1 MWNFTNLKGENMAR
15 KKSKLLEVGKEMPL
29 LYHRFPDEEYDPTQS
44 QVLEWISK
52 QPELMEWIFAQLKST
67 GYIVYDSQWQAW
79 RGVGN
84 HD

>member
-1 MWNFTNLKGENMAR
+1 MNQ

-29 LYHRFPDEEYDPTQS
+29 LYHSFPDEPYDPKQS
-44 QVLEWISK
+44 QVLRWISE
-52 QPELMEWIFAQLKST
+52 QPELMEWIFRQLKSA
-67 GYIVYDSQWQAW
+67 GYVIYDPQWQAW

>member
-1 MWNFTNLKGENMAR
+1 MAR

-29 LYHRFPDEEYDPTQS
+29 LYHSLPDEEYNPTQS

-52 QPELMEWIFAQLKST
+52 QPELMEWIFRQLKST
-67 GYIVYDSQWQAW
+67 GYIIYDPQWAAW
-79 RGVGN
+79 RGVGE

>member
-1 MWNFTNLKGENMAR
+1 MAR

-29 LYHRFPDEEYDPTQS
+29 LYHSFPDEPYDPKQS

-52 QPELMEWIFAQLKST
+52 QPELMEWIFRQLKSAE
-67 GYIVYDSQWQAW
+67 YIVYDSQWEAW

>member
-1 MWNFTNLKGENMAR
+1 MAR

-52 QPELMEWIFAQLKST
+52 QPELME
-67 GYIVYDSQWQAW
+67 GYIIYDPQWQSW

-84 HD
+84 YD